1 MKTREKENVMGK
13 KILAISTGL
22 RANSNSETLL
32 DSFIEGAKEAGN
44 DVEKITLKGK
54 VFAGG
59 VNDAGE
65 IANHPALKQAYKLGL
80 KA

>member
-1 MKTREKENVMGK
+1 MGK

-32 DSFIEGAKEAGN
+32 DSFIEGAKAAGN
-44 DVEKITLKGK
+44 DVEQITLKGK

-59 VNDAGE
+59 VTRARLQIIPRSNRLT
-65 IANHPALKQAYKLGL
+65 NSV
-80 KA
+80 

>member
-65 IANHPALKQAYKLGL
+65 IANHPALK
-80 KA
+80 

>member
-32 DSFIEGAKEAGN
+32 DSFIEGA
-44 DVEKITLKGK
+44 
-54 VFAGG
+54 
-59 VNDAGE
+59 
-65 IANHPALKQAYKLGL
+65 
-80 KA
+80 